1 MVSEIPSDRP
11 IVKTTASSDKTPSPA
26 SVRLSR
32 VQAEVSSSVK
42 IAIPNTKAEVKAD
55 TPPVADKLS
64 AKNSTTPT
72 TNPRPP
78 TTGTSQQAPSS
89 PPPQQNTP
97 PKALYN
103 ATVIFNR
110 QTGAGSTPSSTT
122 PSTTSVA
129 TQLTTD
135 VIQRINQGL
144 MTIVR
149 ITTDLPLLKGDQLI
163 VNSSSVPRT
172 APGATT
178 TPTTSTTSTQALTP
192 HLELQQLHS
201 IPSTQRIQ
209 QTIINLVRLLVPTQN
224 SYSPLLN
231 NILSLVSG
239 KPELLRQLPPNI
251 QQAIKQISQH
261 LPNTESLRSA
271 DTVKQAIKHSGVLF
285 ESSLKAG
292 ALKPELL
299 NPSALKPELTK
310 SELLKSELLKP
321 EALKQ
326 PSVESPSRKYPSP
339 LSTAIIAS
347 PKPNPSG
354 TITTNTTTKTN
365 AAPQQSSPSN
375 ATHSSA
381 PLDFKHQLLSL
392 EKALLSTAKTTPT
405 IDHANPAAT
414 KTALGTHTINDSSK
428 VIQKT
433 VLAANTATNSTTVS
447 TPTSATGT
455 TPGYTAPSE
464 KLQLQNLMQ
473 LAKAQH
479 VAAETPNT
487 KHQTILAKSTAEN
500 AVNIATPS
508 TNNTSAPLKPLA
520 IQTYQTASSQN
531 TASLQGIPPLPGQY
545 LMQAQTNIKAT
556 LKGGDVADA
565 LVKILLKQTQ
575 ESINRLQL
583 HQLSTAAAHV
593 DDGAK
598 VTQAPLSFDLP
609 ILHFGQ
615 LTLFH
620 FHIEEEAQK
629 NDTQEEKSADKKWN
643 VSMGFDIEGLGA
655 MFCELSLINTYVYVK
670 FWAKERDTVSR
681 AKSYFDVLQKNLS
694 QIGATVKELECI
706 EGLPPQQESSI
717 KPSLIDVET

>member
-11 IVKTTASSDKTPSPA
+11 IAKTTASSEKAPPQT
-26 SVRLSR
+26 SVRLSQ

-42 IAIPNTKAEVKAD
+42 ITTSAIKAD
-55 TPPVADKLS
+55 TAPAAQEPTTKKPPIQGQPSSTAS
-64 AKNSTTPT
+64 PRANSTSSS
-72 TNPRPP
+72 NP
-78 TTGTSQQAPSS
+78 QQ
-89 PPPQQNTP
+89 PPP
-97 PKALYN
+97 PKELYN
-103 ATVIFNR
+103 ATIVFNR
-110 QTGAGSTPSSTT
+110 QAGSGAPP

-163 VNSSSVPRT
+163 MNTSPRNSS
-172 APGATT
+172 ATT
-178 TPTTSTTSTQALTP
+178 TTSPTTSTRVVTP

-201 IPSTQRIQ
+201 IPSSHRIQ

-261 LPNTESLRSA
+261 LPNTESLRTA

-292 ALKPELL
+292 PLESKTFGAGSIKPEQ
-299 NPSALKPELTK
+299 LKYQTLESQQK
-310 SELLKSELLKP
+310 KH
-321 EALKQ
+321 Q
-326 PSVESPSRKYPSP
+326 PP
-339 LSTAIIAS
+339 LSTSITTSAKSNANITTSATS
-347 PKPNPSG
+347 S
-354 TITTNTTTKTN
+354 ITTNTTL
-365 AAPQQSSPSN
+365 QQSSQKNTRLP
-375 ATHSSA
+375 ATS
-381 PLDFKHQLLSL
+381 LDFKHQLLSL
-392 EKALLSTAKTTPT
+392 EKALLSAAKTTSTSTAPQVSS
-405 IDHANPAAT
+405 AAT
-414 KTALGTHTINDSSK
+414 KQILGTAIISDPSK

-433 VLAANTATNSTTVS
+433 GIGTNT
-447 TPTSATGT
+447 ATGT
-455 TPGYTAPSE
+455 TPTTIPVPTSTPAYSAPSE
-464 KLQLQNLMQ
+464 KQQLQNLMQ
-473 LAKAQH
+473 LAKVQQ
-479 VAAETPNT
+479 VTTETQNT
-487 KHQTILAKSTAEN
+487 KHQPDNMRSRSEPPINLANSSA
-500 AVNIATPS
+500 S
-508 TNNTSAPLKPLA
+508 NTSAPSKPLA
-520 IQTYQTASSQN
+520 IKTYQTASSPN

-545 LMQAQTNIKAT
+545 LIQAQANTKAT
-556 LKGGDVADA
+556 LKGNDVADA

-575 ESINRLQL
+575 ESISRLQL
-583 HQLSTAAAHV
+583 HQLSTAASHA
-593 DDGAK
+593 DDGAQ

-620 FHIEEEAQK
+620 FHIEEEAQQDK
-629 NDTQEEKSADKKWN
+629 AEEKTPADKKWN

-670 FWAKERDTVSR
+670 FWAKEKDTVSR
-681 AKSYFDVLQKNLS
+681 AKNYFDILQKNLH
-694 QIGATVKELECI
+694 QIGATVKELECV

-717 KPSLIDVET
+717 KPSLIDIET

>member
-11 IVKTTASSDKTPSPA
+11 IAKTTASSDKTSA
-26 SVRLSR
+26 LVSARLSR

-42 IAIPNTKAEVKAD
+42 IAIPNTKVEVKPD
-55 TPPVADKLS
+55 TSAVADKPS
-64 AKNSTTPT
+64 AKNPTPQGQSSTTSPSTNPT
-72 TNPRPP
+72 ANPRPP
-78 TTGTSQQAPSS
+78 AAGTSQQAPSF

-97 PKALYN
+97 QKALYN
-103 ATVIFNR
+103 ATVVFNR
-110 QTGAGSTPSSTT
+110 QTGTGSTP

-163 VNSSSVPRT
+163 VNTSSVPRT
-172 APGATT
+172 TSGTSGASTT
-178 TPTTSTTSTQALTP
+178 TPTQTISP

-239 KPELLRQLPPNI
+239 KPELFRQLPPNI

-299 NPSALKPELTK
+299 
-310 SELLKSELLKP
+310 KP
-321 EALKQ
+321 EARKQ
-326 PSVESPSRKYPSP
+326 SSVESSSRKYPSP
-339 LSTAIIAS
+339 LSTAVITS

-354 TITTNTTTKTN
+354 TITSDTITKTN
-365 AAPQQSSPSN
+365 ATPQTSSPN
-375 ATHSSA
+375 NTTHSST

-392 EKALLSTAKTTPT
+392 EKALLSAAKTTST
-405 IDHANPAAT
+405 IDHANPTAT
-414 KTALGTHTINDSSK
+414 KTALGAPTINDPSK

-447 TPTSATGT
+447 AAGT

-464 KLQLQNLMQ
+464 KQQIQNLMQ
-473 LAKAQH
+473 LAKAQQ

-487 KHQTILAKSTAEN
+487 KHQTIHTKSTTEHT
-500 AVNIATPS
+500 VNIAAPS

-531 TASLQGIPPLPGQY
+531 TASLQGIPPLPGQH

-575 ESINRLQL
+575 ESISRLQL
-583 HQLSTAAAHV
+583 HQLSTAAAHA

-609 ILHFGQ
+609 VLHFGQ

-620 FHIEEEAQK
+620 FHIEEESQRSETK
-629 NDTQEEKSADKKWN
+629 EEKSADKKWN

-670 FWAKERDTVSR
+670 FWAKEKSTVSR